1 MNEPKTKTGSTLS
14 ALPSASARARSGE
27 AMDRSIEQ
35 RHWWRGWMPVAL
47 AVLLALLLTGWWSAR
62 ESGRALQV
70 DDERIVISPVTRG
83 TFEQFIPV
91 RSAVTPLRTV
101 FLDTIE
107 GGRVEQRLVEDGAL
121 VEAGQLLVVLS
132 NTSLQLEVARNEAL
146 ATEQLNNMRTIE
158 LNLERTR
165 LEHKRNLIEIDYQIR
180 RLERQIERQEGLA
193 AKGLAV
199 QRELDDALDELQYYQ
214 RRRAVTLESQ
224 AADAR
229 LQEAQLV
236 FLRDNTRQIE
246 RNLAFARTNLEAL
259 NVRAP
264 VSGKLSGFDVEV
276 GQSISRGGR
285 LGQVDD
291 PDNFKLRA
299 DIDEFYLGR
308 VLIEQRATLERGQQR
323 YEARVSKIYPRVMNG
338 QFEVDLV
345 FEGAEPDGIRRG
357 QTLQLK
363 LTLGDE
369 FEATLVPNGAYY
381 QDTGGHWIFV
391 VNGDGTEALR
401 RPVRL
406 GRRNARYIEVLEG
419 LEVGERVVTSP
430 YTSYLDMDRLVIG
443 AAAGH

>member
-1 MNEPKTKTGSTLS
+1 MTTQRQGTKLT
-14 ALPSASARARSGE
+14 ALHTAQARSGE
-27 AMDRSIEQ
+27 GMDRRIE
-35 RHWWRGWMPVAL
+35 RPRRRPWRWLAAGLGVLLL
-47 AVLLALLLTGWWSAR
+47 AVLALWWQQLGG
-62 ESGRALQV
+62 GRSLQV
-70 DDERIVISPVTRG
+70 ESNRIVVSSVVRG

-101 FLDTIE
+101 FLDSIE

-121 VEAGQLLVVLS
+121 VEEGQLLAVLS

-158 LNLERTR
+158 LELERTR
-165 LEHKRNLIEIDYQIR
+165 LDHKRNLIEIDYQIT
-180 RLERQIERQEGLA
+180 RLRRQIERQEGLA
-193 AKGLAV
+193 AKGLAI
-199 QRELDDALDELQYYQ
+199 QRELEDARDELQYYVN
-214 RRRAVTLESQ
+214 RRAVTLESQ

-236 FLRDNTRQIE
+236 FLRDNTEQIE
-246 RNLAFARTNLEAL
+246 RNLAFARANLEAL

-264 VSGKLSGFDVEV
+264 VAGKLSGFDVEV
-276 GQSISRGGR
+276 GQSIARGGR

-291 PDNFKLRA
+291 PDNYKLRA

-308 VLIEQRATLERGQQR
+308 VQLGQRASLEEGGETHYLQ
-323 YEARVSKIYPRVMNG
+323 VSKIYPRVMNG

-345 FEGAEPDGIRRG
+345 FEQAEPAGIRRG
-357 QTLQLK
+357 QTMQLK

-369 FEATLVPNGAYY
+369 FEASLIPNGAYF

-391 VNGDGTEALR
+391 VTDDGSEAVR
-401 RPVRL
+401 RPVKL

-430 YTSYLDMDRLVIG
+430 YTSYADMDRLSIS
-443 AAAGH
+443 ASTDQ